1 MTQSSR
7 GEERAVIADV
17 EIEWQSLIEQA
28 GWEEGE
34 RTLLLPL
41 PWGKV

>member
-7 GEERAVIADV
+7 GEERAAIPDG
-17 EIEWQSLIEQA
+17 ETELQRLIEQA

-34 RTLLLPL
+34 KTLLLQL

>member
-7 GEERAVIADV
+7 GEERAAIPEV
-17 EIEWQSLIEQA
+17 EIELQSLIEQA

-34 RTLLLPL
+34 RTLLLQL